1 MVLITNSQ
9 MVRQYFQRVVTAP
22 DITISAADMPPNL
35 PTTYLQET
43 LPQPTFT
50 KGALYASA
58 AGPGTITPPG
68 TTAFVFNK
76 IGDLFLNGPAGP
88 FTGSDTN
95 QFLTVTE
102 GTQSTSP
109 YFSWASF
116 DGSTNLPILYPNGAD
131 LQNLAYQMVI
141 QVTPTPG
148 VLPDGYTTS
157 AINIPFSVTG
167 GGAFTK
173 PYTWS
178 ATGLPSGLQIV
189 SNPDSTGALT
199 GTPSQTGT
207 FDITVQL
214 TDNVGRPVS
223 WNYAIT
229 IH

>member
-1 MVLITNSQ
+1 
-9 MVRQYFQRVVTAP
+9 
-22 DITISAADMPPNL
+22 MPPNY
-35 PTTYLQET
+35 PTGMNSET
-43 LPQPTFT
+43 WSAPTFT
-50 KGALYASA
+50 KGAIYGSQ
-58 AGPGTITPPG
+58 AGPGTISPPI
-68 TTAFVFNK
+68 TLTYNK

-88 FTGSDTN
+88 FPGSGSDTN
-95 QFLTVTE
+95 QFLKVNE
-102 GTQSTSP
+102 GSQSTIP
-109 YFSWASF
+109 ILAWASF
-116 DGSTNLPILYPNGAD
+116 DGTTNLPILYPNGAD

-148 VLPDGYTTS
+148 ALPDGYTTS

-178 ATGLPSGLQIV
+178 ATGLPSGLQMV
-189 SNPDSTGALT
+189 SNPDSTGAII

-214 TDNVGRPVS
+214 TDDVGRPVS